1 MIKYWGLLFGY
12 PMCVISDSGGGFRK
26 DFKKKLKILNVRHK
40 HSSAYHPQ
48 SNSLAE
54 RAVGSLKNSLKK
66 SPNYIS
72 KVDLKEIIFQI
83 NSTISQEMTGSANDR
98 FLMRSVR
105 SCMPNSINPQLDP
118 QMLINRRIANHEG
131 RIKNKNRNNKVFYQ
145 VGSRVRLQDVK
156 TKLFSTNGTVL
167 EPRTTD
173 SGDIVSYIIRT
184 DRGRLTTR
192 HRKFMRQLEP
202 ENDPQIKNNFTNLDK
217 PAADRDIL
225 ENVATEPKATD
236 RSDSGCDSREKVVQR
251 RSERIKARK

>member
-1 MIKYWGLLFGY
+1 MIQQMRGRFFWDGMNGDAKELIRTCEPCQINARSQRQDKTEISHKNMFNLYPNHTVHVDYCEYGGKDYIVVVDRVTGYIRAEQTPNQGTDAAIKVIQNWSLLFGY
-12 PMCVISDSGGGFRK
+12 PLRVISDSGGGFRK

-72 KVDLKEIIFQI
+72 KLDLKEIIFQI
-83 NSTISQEMTGSANDR
+83 NSNISQEMTGSANDR

-131 RIKNKNRNNKVFYQ
+131 RIKNLKK
-145 VGSRVRLQDVK
+145 
-156 TKLFSTNGTVL
+156 
-167 EPRTTD
+167 
-173 SGDIVSYIIRT
+173 
-184 DRGRLTTR
+184 
-192 HRKFMRQLEP
+192 
-202 ENDPQIKNNFTNLDK
+202 
-217 PAADRDIL
+217 
-225 ENVATEPKATD
+225 
-236 RSDSGCDSREKVVQR
+236 
-251 RSERIKARK
+251 